1 MSLSKRFKEMRD
13 RLREL
18 RMHMLP
24 EKFSLTGD
32 YTERQLDRARGYRL
46 LVHAEIESYLED
58 VVKQASI
65 NGISKWKN
73 NNKPSVMLISF
84 LASFHSNWDAVE
96 EFGTEQ
102 INRSPKPRNIGE
114 KVNEII
120 NLAQIQYINIIKH
133 NHGVREKNLKSLIC
147 PIGIEM
153 DDLDQTWISNLD
165 SFGSLRGEV
174 AHNTKK
180 TTAQINPSDEH
191 ERVKALLIGLRDL
204 DSKIF
209 LLSNN

>member
-120 NLAQIQYINIIKH
+120 NLAQIQYINIIKN